1 MSDSTAEQAV
11 VSNNQ
16 GKLFHFVFALV
27 FCSLGVV
34 ASIAWFAA
42 IGWIVWYLIG
52 WLFG

>member
-11 VSNNQ
+11 VSNNR

-27 FCSLGVV
+27 FCSLAVV
-34 ASIAWFAA
+34 ASIAWLAA
-42 IGWIVWYLIG
+42 IGCLIG